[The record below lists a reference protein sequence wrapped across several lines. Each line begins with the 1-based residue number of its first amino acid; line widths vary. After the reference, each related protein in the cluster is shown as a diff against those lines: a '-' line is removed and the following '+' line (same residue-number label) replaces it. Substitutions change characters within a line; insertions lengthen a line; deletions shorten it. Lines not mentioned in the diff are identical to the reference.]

1 MGQESNQGGLE
12 TEEENVGPERPCFS
26 FFRHY
31 SEMNRES
38 MKNSI
43 LWHGSRTAQFLSILL
58 LASCAWLGWWCR
70 DSHQQTAAQIARLE
84 SAKDRA
90 CTGLGQMTEFL
101 EGLLLEPKSDTARKR
116 ARLAQTDLAS
126 AVDSLPAEFP
136 ASSEIV
142 ARARNLLAIQTR
154 IVEQMDSDPPGALAA
169 FHKNYFTIQD
179 ERADLV
185 KNLNLQA
192 ATMASELFAK
202 DKSRDAHSLGVIILL
217 LALNALAVWWRSS
230 AMEKPIAELAGAL
243 EKMRRGD
250 FTQRFEV
257 NGFDQLGPLGQ
268 GLNDFA
274 RDLSGLVGQVKHS
287 GSEVNA
293 TAARIA
299 ATAQEQQSTATAIA
313 TSTAQ
318 VGATS
323 RQISERSRELVKTI
337 DEISDVA
344 EETAALA
351 NNGQSAIA
359 RMETNMRLIMEASG
373 AITSKLVALS
383 EKTAAIN
390 SVVTTITKVADQT
403 NLLSLNAAIE
413 AEKAGE
419 YGLGFAVVAMEIRRL
434 ADQTAVATYD
444 IERTVKEMQSAVAAG
459 VTGMD
464 KFSEEVRSGVHEIRQ
479 VGAQLGQ
486 IIQQVHTLTSR
497 FQTVNEGMHAQASGA
512 HQVSHALAELTDAA
526 RRTADL
532 LRQSNAAIEQLTH
545 SIQGL
550 QSTVVR
556 FKVES

>member
-1 MGQESNQGGLE
+1 
-12 TEEENVGPERPCFS
+12 
-26 FFRHY
+26 
-31 SEMNRES
+31 

-43 LWHGSRTAQFLSILL
+43 LWHGSRTAQLLSILL
-58 LASCAWLGWWCR
+58 LVSCAWLGWSCR
-70 DSHQQTAAQIARLE
+70 DNHQQTAAQIARLE
-84 SAKDRA
+84 AAKDRA
-90 CTGLGQMTEFL
+90 CTSLGQMTEFL
-101 EGLLLEPKSDTARKR
+101 EGLLLEPKNDAARKR
-116 ARLAQTDLAS
+116 ARLAQTDLAG
-126 AVDSLPAEFP
+126 AVDALPAEYP

-202 DKSRDAHSLGVIILL
+202 DKSRDALSLAAIILL
-217 LALNALAVWWRSS
+217 LALNVVGVWWRSS
-230 AMEKPIAELAGAL
+230 ALEKPIAELAGAL

-250 FTQRFEV
+250 FTQRFQV
-257 NGFDQLGPLGQ
+257 DGFDELGPLGQ

-274 RDLSGLVGQVKHS
+274 LDLSVLVGKVKHS

-313 TSTAQ
+313 ASTAQ

-323 RQISERSRELVKTI
+323 RQISETSRELVKTI

-359 RMETNMRLIMEASG
+359 RMETNMRLIMEGSG

-479 VGAQLGQ
+479 IGVQLGQ

-556 FKVES
+556 FKVEG